1 MLKLKNAFR
10 RYGTVPCA
18 SGLVAVT
25 GAVPAYA
32 ADPGAGTTGMEG
44 VLGNVTTLL
53 GWFTKSMTSIC
64 TWLIGNELGSIYL
77 GIFIIGAAV
86 AMLFRVLHSA

>member
-1 MLKLKNAFR
+1 MKKSDNFMTRNRTRILCSSAVISTMAPFAAFAADE
-10 RYGTVPCA
+10 A
-18 SGLVAVT
+18 SGAT
-25 GAVPAYA
+25 MS
-32 ADPGAGTTGMEG
+32 T

-53 GWFTKSMTSIC
+53 TWITGSMTSIC
-64 TWLIGNELGSIYL
+64 TWVIGNALGSIYL

>member
-10 RYGTVPCA
+10 RYGTVPCV
-18 SGLVAVT
+18 SGLVAV
-25 GAVPAYA
+25 ASAFPSYA
-32 ADPGAGTTGMEG
+32 ASDSGTTGMEG

>member
-1 MLKLKNAFR
+1 M
-10 RYGTVPCA
+10 T
-18 SGLVAVT
+18 S
-25 GAVPAYA
+25 
-32 ADPGAGTTGMEG
+32 

-53 GWFTKSMTSIC
+53 TWFTSSMSSIC
-64 TWLIGNELGSIYL
+64 TWLIGNALGQVYL